1 MAAQPQP
8 YITPA
13 EYLAAE
19 RAANRDTAGKHEY
32 YQGEVYAMAGASR
45 PHNLLVSLLITTL
58 NNQLGD
64 KCSVYPSDLRLH
76 VADNG
81 LFTYPDISVVC
92 GPEEFLPDAY
102 LDTLLNPTVLLEV
115 LSRSTEQYDRAG
127 KFLLY
132 RELPSLQHYVLVES
146 QRVLVL
152 VYTRTGPTSWTV
164 QEYRGRAAEAPLP
177 AIGAGLPLA
186 ELYRKGPLAEL

>member
-1 MAAQPQP
+1 M
-8 YITPA
+8 
-13 EYLAAE
+13 
-19 RAANRDTAGKHEY
+19 
-32 YQGEVYAMAGASR
+32 
-45 PHNLLVSLLITTL
+45 
-58 NNQLGD
+58 
-64 KCSVYPSDLRLH
+64 
-76 VADNG
+76 ADNG
-81 LFTYPDISVVC
+81 LYTYPDISVVC

-102 LDTLLNPTVLLEV
+102 LDTLLNPTVLIEV
-115 LSRSTEQYDRAG
+115 LSRSTEQYDRTD

-152 VYTRTGPTSWTV
+152 VYTRTGPGSWTL

-177 AIGAGLPLA
+177 AIGAALPLA